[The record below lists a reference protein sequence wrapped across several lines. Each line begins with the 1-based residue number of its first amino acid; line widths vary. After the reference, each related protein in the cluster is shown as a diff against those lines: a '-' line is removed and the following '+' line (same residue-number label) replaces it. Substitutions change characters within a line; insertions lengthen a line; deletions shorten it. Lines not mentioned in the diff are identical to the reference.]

1 MQHVSAPAPTPGSVQ
16 PPAQSAAEPQR
27 RERKKRQTRDALLHA
42 ALRLFDAKGYEH
54 TAVREITDAVDV
66 SERTF
71 FRYFASKEDLA
82 LSFIKD
88 STDAFVRELAARPAA
103 EPPFTALTSAFRV
116 SLRTLTADEQN
127 TAESSYLLVIKLIDT
142 TPSLLA
148 ALLRYMHD
156 RDDELVRVLAAREGV
171 DPDTDRRPRVAVL
184 AYGALVVAANRE
196 WRTSGGGSVESML
209 ATFDAYAAQ
218 LKPALLE
225 HWA

>member
-1 MQHVSAPAPTPGSVQ
+1 
-16 PPAQSAAEPQR
+16 
-27 RERKKRQTRDALLHA
+27 
-42 ALRLFDAKGYEH
+42 LFDAKGYEH

-82 LSFIKD
+82 LSFIRD
-88 STDAFVRELAARPAA
+88 STDAFVRELAGRPSA
-103 EPPFTALTSAFRV
+103 EPPFTALTSAFRA
-116 SLRTLTADEQN
+116 SLRAFTADEQHA
-127 TAESSYLLVIKLIDT
+127 AESSYLVVIKLIDT

-196 WRTSGGGSVESML
+196 WRTSGDGDVESML
-209 ATFDAYAAQ
+209 AAFDAYAAQ
-218 LKPALLE
+218 LGPALLE

>member
-1 MQHVSAPAPTPGSVQ
+1 MQHVSAPG
-16 PPAQSAAEPQR
+16 PATEPVTGPAESPR

-82 LSFIKD
+82 LSFIGD
-88 STDAFVRELAARPAA
+88 STDAVVRELAARPPG
-103 EPPFTALTSAFRV
+103 EPPFTALTNAFRS
-116 SLRTLTADEQN
+116 SLRALTAGYGQPG
-127 TAESSYLLVIKLIDT
+127 AETPYLLVIKLIDT

-148 ALLRYMHD
+148 ALLRYMND
-156 RDDELVRVLAAREGV
+156 REDEMVRVLAEREGV
-171 DPDTDRRPRVAVL
+171 DPATDRRPRVAVL

-196 WRTSGGGSVESML
+196 WRTSGDGSVESML
-209 ATFDAYAAQ
+209 AAFDAYAAQ
-218 LKPALLE
+218 LTPALLE
-225 HWA
+225 RWT